1 MRRTRR
7 TWKEEIAERAHA
19 LRNRMYPHREA
30 RRTILDKLSAVDA
43 DLQKWLRKC
52 KGDECP
58 LIHKDELVRERNELI
73 ASLQEHHDALL
84 ELDEEQRLI
93 LKSGTSF

>member
-7 TWKEEIAERAHA
+7 TWKEEIAEQAHA

-43 DLQKWLRKC
+43 NL
-52 KGDECP
+52 
-58 LIHKDELVRERNELI
+58 
-73 ASLQEHHDALL
+73 
-84 ELDEEQRLI
+84 
-93 LKSGTSF
+93 